1 MGEKNC
7 DAALPLIS
15 LSSWWSSTYPDSKNI
30 LLTWEVK
37 AWSAQIK
44 RMSGSEFTITV
55 HFIVTDR
62 GDEPRLVFCSWH
74 VAKLYCWGKK
84 QWTCFH
90 LVKLQY
96 FSHVS
101 VAKNNLKTKIPPP
114 CWTFA
119 LEIELGTNHMQISI
133 ITCRSHAG
141 HMSCY
146 KQEHLVIL
154 VWLFTASVTFGSCLS
169 GRRDEGSG
177 LLVRFVFSFFWF
189 TQTFVHK
196 ATMLWSGVGQRNRRS
211 YVSGETF
218 RLCSVTI
225 L

>member
-74 VAKLYCWGKK
+74 VAKLYCWGEK
-84 QWTCFH
+84 QRSCFH

-101 VAKNNLKTKIPPP
+101 VAKNLKTKIPPP
-114 CWTFA
+114 CWT
-119 LEIELGTNHMQISI
+119 LELEMSWEL
-133 ITCRSHAG
+133 ITCRSHDEETG
-141 HMSCY
+141 TSCDIGVIVHCNHMQITWRASDIG
-146 KQEHLVIL
+146 VIVYCVDHFWKL
-154 VWLFTASVTFGSCLS
+154 SVGSKLWRFCFACS
-169 GRRDEGSG
+169 FCFRF
-177 LLVRFVFSFFWF
+177 LLVYP
-189 TQTFVHK
+189 
-196 ATMLWSGVGQRNRRS
+196 GVR
-211 YVSGETF
+211 T
-218 RLCSVTI
+218 
-225 L
+225 